1 MIIWINGAFGAG
13 KTQAAYELRRRA
25 ENAYVYDPE
34 NAGYFIRNN
43 FPASAC
49 IGNFQDYPMWRMVN
63 VEMLRYILE
72 HHEGDVIVPMTITR
86 REYYEEIIGRLS
98 EEYDVKHVI
107 LSAEKKTLLRRLAFR
122 MEGRRSWAAQQI
134 DRCITAFDGN
144 IPGHQ
149 ITTDHMN
156 INQVVEAI
164 AAAVGISISADDR
177 SVLRRWF
184 DRCAVQCGSIRW
196 PGSTF

>member
-1 MIIWINGAFGAG
+1 MNCGA
-13 KTQAAYELRRRA
+13 ERRTHT
-25 ENAYVYDPE
+25 YT
-34 NAGYFIRNN
+34 ILKM
-43 FPASAC
+43 
-49 IGNFQDYPMWRMVN
+49 QD
-63 VEMLRYILE
+63 IL
-72 HHEGDVIVPMTITR
+72 
-86 REYYEEIIGRLS
+86 Y
-98 EEYDVKHVI
+98 
-107 LSAEKKTLLRRLAFR
+107 A
-122 MEGRRSWAAQQI
+122 
-134 DRCITAFDGN
+134 TAFDGN